1 MELAH
6 AGDNGLARLLVRVGF
21 EGRILLGELRQSDV
35 HLLLSGLGLGLDSYA
50 DNRLREL
57 HRLENDRVLLVAE
70 RVAGRGVLQADRR
83 RDVTGID
90 LRDILAVVG
99 VHQKDAAQTLALA
112 LGGVQDGFA
121 GFDRAGIDTEERQ
134 TADVGVGHDLEGQSR
149 ERLGIVRGAVLD
161 LIRLGHRAGD
171 RRDVQRGRHIIDD
184 GVQQLLHALVFIG
197 RAAHDRDELDL
208 RRGLADGRLDHFG
221 GDFLTFQI
229 HLHDLVVEI
238 GDGLKELRAVLFGLG
253 AHVLGDLLDAHILA
267 KIVVVDVRLHLEQVD
282 DAAEV
287 RLGADRQLNR
297 NSVAAQALVHHV
309 DNVVEICAHDIHLV
323 DVDHAGNIV
332 MVSLSPDRLGLRL
345 NAALGTKDR
354 HAAIKH
360 AQAALDL
367 NGEVDVARGVDDIDA
382 VALPEASGRSARDR
396 DAALLLL
403 RHPVHGGGA
412 FMGLTELVVDAR
424 VEQNAFRRGRLTGV
438 DVRHDANVSCVFK
451 GILSGHN

>member
-1 MELAH
+1 M
-6 AGDNGLARLLVRVGF
+6 
-21 EGRILLGELRQSDV
+21 
-35 HLLLSGLGLGLDSYA
+35 
-50 DNRLREL
+50 
-57 HRLENDRVLLVAE
+57 
-70 RVAGRGVLQADRR
+70 
-83 RDVTGID
+83 
-90 LRDILAVVG
+90 
-99 VHQKDAAQTLALA
+99 HQKDAAQTLALA

-184 GVQQLLHALVFIG
+184 GVQQLLHALVLVG

-208 RRGLADGRLDHFG
+208 RRGLANGRSDLFG
-221 GDFLTFQI
+221 GHLLTLKIQ
-229 HLHDLVVEI
+229 LHDLVVEI
-238 GDGLKELRAVLFGLG
+238 GDRLNQLRAVLFSLV
-253 AHVLGDLLDAHILA
+253 AHILGDLLDAHILA

-287 RLGADRQLNR
+287 RLGADRQLDR

-309 DNVVEICAHDIHLV
+309 DNVVEVRAHDVHLV

-332 MVSLSPDRLGLRL
+332 VVSLSPDRLGLRL
-345 NAALGTKDR
+345 HAALGTKDR
-354 HAAIKH
+354 HAAVEH

-367 NGEVDVARGVDDIDA
+367 NGEVDVARGVDDVDA
-382 VALPEASGRSARDR
+382 VTLPEASGRSARDR

-424 VEQNAFRRGRLTGV
+424 VEQNTFRRGRLTGV

>member
-1 MELAH
+1 M
-6 AGDNGLARLLVRVGF
+6 
-21 EGRILLGELRQSDV
+21 
-35 HLLLSGLGLGLDSYA
+35 
-50 DNRLREL
+50 
-57 HRLENDRVLLVAE
+57 
-70 RVAGRGVLQADRR
+70 
-83 RDVTGID
+83 
-90 LRDILAVVG
+90 
-99 VHQKDAAQTLALA
+99 HQKDAAQTLALA

-134 TADVGVGHDLEGQSR
+134 TADVRVGHDLEGQSR
-149 ERLGIVRGAVLD
+149 ERRGIVRGAVLD

-184 GVQQLLHALVFIG
+184 GVQQLLHALVLVG

-208 RRGLADGRLDHFG
+208 RRGLADGRLDLFG

-253 AHVLGDLLDAHILA
+253 AHVLGDFLDAHILA

-287 RLGADRQLNR
+287 RLGADRQLDR

-309 DNVVEICAHDIHLV
+309 DNVVEVRAHDVHLI

-332 MVSLSPDRLGLRL
+332 VVSLSPDRLGLRL
-345 NAALGTKDR
+345 HAALGTKDR
-354 HAAIKH
+354 HAAVEH

-367 NGEVDVARGVDDIDA
+367 NGEVDVARGVDDVDA

-424 VEQNAFRRGRLTGV
+424 VEQNTFRRGRLTGV

>member
-1 MELAH
+1 M
-6 AGDNGLARLLVRVGF
+6 
-21 EGRILLGELRQSDV
+21 
-35 HLLLSGLGLGLDSYA
+35 
-50 DNRLREL
+50 
-57 HRLENDRVLLVAE
+57 
-70 RVAGRGVLQADRR
+70 
-83 RDVTGID
+83 
-90 LRDILAVVG
+90 
-99 VHQKDAAQTLALA
+99 HQKDAAQTLALA

-134 TADVGVGHDLEGQSR
+134 TADVRVGHDLEGQSG
-149 ERLGIVRGAVLD
+149 ERRGIVRGAVLD

-184 GVQQLLHALVFIG
+184 GVQQLLHALVLVG

-208 RRGLADGRLDHFG
+208 RRGLADGRLDLFG

-238 GDGLKELRAVLFGLG
+238 GDGLKELRAVLFGLS
-253 AHVLGDLLDAHILA
+253 AHILGDLLDAHILA

-287 RLGADRQLNR
+287 RLGADRQLDR

-309 DNVVEICAHDIHLV
+309 DNVVEVRAHDVHLV

-332 MVSLSPDRLGLRL
+332 VVSLSPDRLGLRL
-345 NAALGTKDR
+345 HAALGTKDR
-354 HAAIKH
+354 HAAVEH
-360 AQAALDL
+360 AQAALDF
-367 NGEVDVARGVDDIDA
+367 NGEVDVARGVDDVDA

-403 RHPVHGGGA
+403 RHPVHGGSA